1 MGDDHMTGEEY
12 ENVIEKAAS
21 SLQKRSTRE
30 EEEVKQAL
38 TCSMP
43 GLLRRLM
50 DEYDGRKRPALK
62 DLNGRLDDEGMN
74 ANVSSAT
81 FYDWLSKYHLR
92 D

>member
-1 MGDDHMTGEEY
+1 MGDDHPSGEEY
-12 ENVIEKAAS
+12 QNIIEKAAS
-21 SLQKRSTRE
+21 SLQKRTTRE
-30 EEEVKQAL
+30 EEVEKAL
-38 TCSMP
+38 GVSMP

-62 DLNGRLDDEGMN
+62 DLNERLDDEDMN

-81 FYDWLSKYHLR
+81 FYKWLKKYHLR

>member
-1 MGDDHMTGEEY
+1 MGDDHPSGAEY
-12 ENVIEKAAS
+12 RNIIEKAAS
-21 SLQKRSTRE
+21 SLQKRTTRE
-30 EEEVKQAL
+30 EEVEKALEV
-38 TCSMP
+38 SMP

-62 DLNGRLDDEGMN
+62 DLNERLDDEGMN

-81 FYDWLSKYHLR
+81 FYDWLEKYHLR